1 VRDSFKKKF
10 AIHQGAVAQALGEI
24 CREVA
29 YEENEVNI
37 QECAKNEQ
45 AFIAVQ
51 APK

>member
-1 VRDSFKKKF
+1 MRESFKKRF
-10 AIHQGAVAQALGEI
+10 VVHQDAVAQALGEI

-45 AFIAVQ
+45 AFIAVK
-51 APK
+51 APR